1 MPLHGG
7 SSVPSD
13 PSGPTAGEDP
23 AEVVVLRPLMVRLVG
38 YPTGAVMLAGMV
50 WWALKI
56 PGFSVG
62 GRIALMLLGVLGL
75 LVCHLEGRVRI
86 VARERTLEVRN
97 HLSSRT
103 LEWAE
108 VVGVG
113 YPMGDPWAHLDL
125 ADGTTLA
132 TMAISSADGR
142 RAVSAAHRLQRLIQE
157 RGEASPETFS
167 GRG

>member
-1 MPLHGG
+1 M
-7 SSVPSD
+7 
-13 PSGPTAGEDP
+13 
-23 AEVVVLRPLMVRLVG
+23 VVLRPLMVRLVG
-38 YPTGAVMLAGMV
+38 YPTGAVMLSGTV
-50 WWALKI
+50 WWALNI

-62 GRIALMLLGVLGL
+62 GRIALMLLGLLGGL

-108 VVGVG
+108 IIGVGG

-157 RGEASPETFS
+157 RG
-167 GRG
+167 GRRPPRDVQRAGG